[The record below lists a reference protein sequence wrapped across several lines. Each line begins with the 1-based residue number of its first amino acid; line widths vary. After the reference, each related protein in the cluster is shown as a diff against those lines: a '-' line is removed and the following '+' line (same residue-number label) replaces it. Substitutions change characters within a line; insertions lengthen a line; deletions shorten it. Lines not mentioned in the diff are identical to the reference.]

1 MKIKDGFVLREIAG
15 SFIVV
20 AVGEAVK
27 SFNGVISLNQTG
39 AFLWKTLSNGGDEKT
54 LLKALLDE
62 YDVDEELAKK
72 DIALFLAKLKSANLL
87 M

>member
-1 MKIKDGFVLREIAG
+1 MKIKEGFILREIAG
-15 SFIVV
+15 SYIVV
-20 AVGEAVK
+20 AVGDAVK

-39 AFLWKTLSNGGDEKT
+39 AFLWKALADGGDENT

-62 YDVDEELAKK
+62 YDVEEELAKR

-87 M
+87 V